1 MTWASS
7 IYWKPRAR
15 NIYIYIYIYI
25 YICVCVCVCVCG
37 GGGCVCVWMSAFV
50 LLVLFAGFRNLT
62 VQGRCYQNFMLV
74 DLCFFFAETS

>member
-1 MTWASS
+1 
-7 IYWKPRAR
+7 
-15 NIYIYIYIYI
+15 
-25 YICVCVCVCVCG
+25 VGVG
-37 GGGCVCVWMSAFV
+37 LWMSAFV

>member
-1 MTWASS
+1 M
-7 IYWKPRAR
+7 
-15 NIYIYIYIYI
+15 
-25 YICVCVCVCVCG
+25 CVCVGVGVG
-37 GGGCVCVWMSAFV
+37 VGLWMSAFV